1 MMTDKNLSQEEIETL
16 MGGSKQ
22 TENLEDF
29 LTVEEK
35 DALGEIGN
43 ISFGSSATALSEL
56 LRNKTEIDTPTVS
69 TTTLEQLENEFEDP
83 YVSVK
88 VNYIKGILGEN
99 MLIIDMKYAAVIA
112 NLMMGGDGTNVNGD
126 SVGEMELSAVQEA
139 MNQMMGKSATSM
151 SMIFNKT
158 VDISP
163 PETHILDMGKEE
175 AKKHIPNQEP
185 LVRVSFRLTVGD
197 LIDSEVMMLF
207 KIDFAK
213 ELVGHLLNNQ
223 EEEEATPQ
231 QPAQPE
237 PTPSVKEE
245 AKPVENKIVNQP
257 TTNLQSSPEV
267 QTASFSDFAPA
278 TSEGGGRNIDLLYD
292 IDLPVSV
299 ELGRTKRSVKEIL
312 EFSNGSIIELD
323 RLAGE
328 HVDILVNNTLIAK
341 GEVVVIEENFGVRVT
356 DILSPKDRI
365 QKIR

>member
-1 MMTDKNLSQEEIETL
+1 MMTDNNLSQEEIETL
-16 MGGSKQ
+16 MGDMKQ
-22 TENLEDF
+22 TDNAADL
-29 LTVEEK
+29 LTPEEK

-56 LRNKTEIDTPTVS
+56 LGNKTEIDTPTVS
-69 TTTLEQLENEFEDP
+69 ATTLDQLENEFEDP

-88 VNYIKGILGEN
+88 VNYIEGIIGEN
-99 MLIIDMKYAAVIA
+99 MLIIDMKDAAVIA
-112 NLMMGGDGTNVNGD
+112 NLMMGGDGTDVNAD

-151 SMIFNKT
+151 SMIFKKT

-163 PETHILDMGKEE
+163 PETQILDMRNGE

-207 KIDFAK
+207 KLDFAK
-213 ELVGHLLNNQ
+213 ELVEHLLNNQ
-223 EEEEATPQ
+223 EEVPPQ
-231 QPAQPE
+231 EPSQPE
-237 PTPSVKEE
+237 PTPNVKEE
-245 AKPVENKIVNQP
+245 AKPVQNKIVNQP
-257 TTNLQSSPEV
+257 PTSLQGSPEV

-278 TSEGGGRNIDLLYD
+278 ISEGSGKNIDLLYD

-312 EFSNGSIIELD
+312 EFSSGSIIELD

-328 HVDILVNNTLIAK
+328 HVDILVNDTLIAK

-356 DILSPKDRI
+356 DILSPKDVM